1 MSNTPVETVDPNA
14 GYDTGFT
21 FSTPVQTDYELR
33 YRTVYGFGENIVD
46 TEKATLEQ
54 QFKKTGSTD
63 GPRPGS
69 LRPGSLY
76 KGSYLVDDRGL
87 IARKPYDP
95 NKDVEGELYA
105 MDDATRATVQ
115 SLLYSRGFYGSSKPS
130 RTGTMSADRTAFK
143 EFLNYANSEGYTWKP
158 LLAKVSSMPMVQGM
172 GGGSRYRVSAPE
184 DITEYLRQASL
195 EKLGRTMSKDDVDKA
210 IAAIQQTE
218 RTKGPDA
225 PAMQVAAAQQVS
237 AADPDREKSVRFRRG
252 IDIAM
257 NLLGG

>member
-1 MSNTPVETVDPNA
+1 MSNTPVEPIDPNA

-21 FSTPVQTDYELR
+21 FTPAITSDYKLG
-33 YRTVYGFGENIVD
+33 YRSVAGFGENISDV
-46 TEKATLEQ
+46 EKETIGKQLI
-54 QFKKTGSTD
+54 KTGSPGD
-63 GPRPGS
+63 PRAG
-69 LRPGSLY
+69 RQY
-76 KGSYLVDDRGL
+76 QGSYLVDDRGL

-95 NKDVEGELYA
+95 NKDVETEMYGMLA
-105 MDDATRATVQ
+105 DDKLRLTVQ

-130 RTGTMSADRTAFK
+130 QAGTLSVDRSAFK

-158 LLAKVSSMPMVQGM
+158 LLAKISAMPMVKGL
-172 GGGSRYRVSAPE
+172 GGGSKYRVSAPE

-195 EKLGRTMSKDDVDKA
+195 EKLGRTMSKADVDKA

-225 PAMQVAAAQQVS
+225 PAISVAAAQQVS
-237 AADPDREKSVRFRRG
+237 AADPNREKSVRFRRG

>member
-1 MSNTPVETVDPNA
+1 MPNTPVETVDPNA

-33 YRTVYGFGENIVD
+33 YRPVYGFGENIVE
-46 TEKATLEQ
+46 TEKATLKK
-54 QFKKTGSTD
+54 QFRKTGSPGD
-63 GPRPGS
+63 PRA
-69 LRPGSLY
+69 GSLY
-76 KGSYLVDDRGL
+76 KGAYLVDDRGL

-158 LLAKVSSMPMVQGM
+158 LLAKVSSMPMVQGAS
-172 GGGSRYRVSAPE
+172 GGSKYRVSAPE

-195 EKLGRTMSKDDVDKA
+195 EKLGRTMSKEDVDKA

>member
-1 MSNTPVETVDPNA
+1 MADPVVPEETVDPNA

-21 FSTPVQTDYELR
+21 FSTPVQTDYKLR
-33 YRTVYGFGENIVD
+33 YRPVYGFGKGISD
-46 TEKATLEQ
+46 TEKATLDQ
-54 QFKKTGSTD
+54 QIVRTPKQARQYNGA
-63 GPRPGS
+63 
-69 LRPGSLY
+69 
-76 KGSYLVDDRGL
+76 YLVDDQGF

-105 MDDATRATVQ
+105 MDDATRATIQ

-130 RTGTMSADRTAFK
+130 RTGTMSADRSAFK

-158 LLAKVSSMPMVQGM
+158 LLAKISAMPMTTG
-172 GGGSRYRVSAPE
+172 GTGGSRYRVSAPE
-184 DITEYLRQASL
+184 DITEYLRKASL

-210 IAAIQQTE
+210 IAAIQQVE

-225 PAMQVAAAQQVS
+225 PAMSVAAAQQVS

>member
-1 MSNTPVETVDPNA
+1 MAADPVVPEETVDPNA
-14 GYDTGFT
+14 GYDTGFSFT
-21 FSTPVQTDYELR
+21 TSVASDYKLKYRPVS
-33 YRTVYGFGENIVD
+33 GFGANITDV
-46 TEKATLEQ
+46 EKATLDQ
-54 QFKKTGSTD
+54 QI
-63 GPRPGS
+63 
-69 LRPGSLY
+69 LRSPKQARQYNGA
-76 KGSYLVDDRGL
+76 YLVDDQGL

-105 MDDATRATVQ
+105 MNDATRATVQ

-130 RTGTMSADRTAFK
+130 QTGTMSADRSAFK

-158 LLAKVSSMPMVQGM
+158 LLAKISAMPMVKGM
-172 GGGSRYRVSAPE
+172 GGGTKYRVSAPE

-195 EKLGRTMSKDDVDKA
+195 EKLGRTMSKEDVDKA

>member
-1 MSNTPVETVDPNA
+1 MADPVVPEETVDPNA

-21 FSTPVQTDYELR
+21 FSTPVQTDYKLR
-33 YRTVYGFGENIVD
+33 YRPVYGFGKGISD
-46 TEKATLEQ
+46 TEKATLDQ
-54 QFKKTGSTD
+54 QIVRTPKQVRQYNGA
-63 GPRPGS
+63 
-69 LRPGSLY
+69 
-76 KGSYLVDDRGL
+76 YLVDDQGF

-105 MDDATRATVQ
+105 MDDATRATTQ

-130 RTGTMSADRTAFK
+130 RTGTMSSDRSAFK

-158 LLAKVSSMPMVQGM
+158 LLAKISAMPMTTG
-172 GGGSRYRVSAPE
+172 GAGGSRYRVSAPE
-184 DITEYLRQASL
+184 DITEYLRKASL

-210 IAAIQQTE
+210 IAAIQQVE

-225 PAMQVAAAQQVS
+225 PAMSVAAAQQVS
-237 AADPDREKSVRFRRG
+237 AADPNREKSVRFRRG

>member
-1 MSNTPVETVDPNA
+1 MADPVVPEETVDPNA
-14 GYDTGFT
+14 GYDTGFSFT
-21 FSTPVQTDYELR
+21 TSVASDYKLKYRPVF
-33 YRTVYGFGENIVD
+33 GFGENISDV
-46 TEKATLEQ
+46 EKATLDQ
-54 QFKKTGSTD
+54 QI
-63 GPRPGS
+63 
-69 LRPGSLY
+69 LRSPKQARQYNGA
-76 KGSYLVDDRGL
+76 YLVDDRGL

-95 NKDVEGELYA
+95 NKDVETEMYGLMA
-105 MDDATRATVQ
+105 DDNLRSTVQ

-130 RTGTMSADRTAFK
+130 ARGTLSVDRTAFK

-158 LLAKVSSMPMVQGM
+158 LLAKISAMPMVKGL
-172 GGGSRYRVSAPE
+172 GGTKYRVSAPE

-195 EKLGRTMSKDDVDKA
+195 EKLGRTMSKEDVDKA
-210 IAAIQQTE
+210 IAAIQQVE

-225 PAMQVAAAQQVS
+225 PAMSVAAAQQVS

>member
-54 QFKKTGSTD
+54 QFKKTGSTY

-195 EKLGRTMSKDDVDKA
+195 EKLGRTMSKEDVDKA
-210 IAAIQQTE
+210 IAAIQQVE

-225 PAMQVAAAQQVS
+225 PAMQVAATQQVS
-237 AADPDREKSVRFRRG
+237 AADPNREKSVRFRRG

>member
-1 MSNTPVETVDPNA
+1 MSNTPVEPVDPNA

-21 FSTPVQTDYELR
+21 FSTPVQTDYKLR
-33 YRTVYGFGENIVD
+33 YRPVYGFGKGISD
-46 TEKATLEQ
+46 TEKATLDQ
-54 QFKKTGSTD
+54 QIVRTPKQARQYNGA
-63 GPRPGS
+63 
-69 LRPGSLY
+69 
-76 KGSYLVDDRGL
+76 YLVDDQGF

-105 MDDATRATVQ
+105 MDDATRATIQ

-130 RTGTMSADRTAFK
+130 RTGTMSADRSAFK

-158 LLAKVSSMPMVQGM
+158 LLAKISAMPMTTG
-172 GGGSRYRVSAPE
+172 GTGGSRYRVSAPE
-184 DITEYLRQASL
+184 DITEYLRKSSL
-195 EKLGRTMSKDDVDKA
+195 EKLGRTMSKEDVDKA

-225 PAMQVAAAQQVS
+225 PAMSVAAAQQVS